1 MGLMEKPMK
10 KRMNKMILMGGLS
23 LLVLAGCQKGLFDDK
38 GGREVSFTATSG
50 VSTKAAY
57 ESNPGEQAAKQ
68 RIDWEAGDELV
79 IFSDKAKTPQGKQFA
94 YYTITDGTIE
104 ADGVKS
110 TAKLTKDAEAM
121 LRYDEVIK
129 GTYNFVGVYPSLGT
143 IANGK
148 VTVNADIPS
157 EQSVTD
163 NGFPSMENA
172 LLLSVPVGAD
182 WYSPVSL
189 EFNPAFTTLEFTLA
203 AEKSMKLTGFHVVSE
218 SSALSGEYGY
228 EADLTVEE
236 PAWTAPS
243 VSDEAGKAIDVVF
256 PTPLDMTLS
265 DGETLTN
272 SIKFGFYTFPV
283 DVTGLTFTFDVQ
295 FEEDG
300 ETVNATRKLT
310 VKYAK
315 DGDGYNQGDFVKF
328 AGGKKHNISGIVIP
342 AKISDEVVIDLAV
355 IPWEDEKGT
364 INYGP
369 DAVVNALALEYAS
382 GAAITSG
389 SGRRTNNN
397 FADDTHP
404 IHAYFS
410 VYSPVGNGAKWKIKV
425 TGDIDK
431 LPVTADNAQTSTT
444 NGVLELTGSTGRR
457 VHFTVG
463 RGTGANAP
471 TADSSI
477 QLNFY
482 VVLGERE
489 INMNSEIT
497 RGGALTITGKV
508 GE

>member
-1 MGLMEKPMK
+1 MK

-110 TAKLTKDAEAM
+110 KAKLTKDAEAM

-129 GTYNFVGVYPSLGT
+129 GKYNFVGVYPSLGT

-148 VTVNADIPS
+148 VTVNANILS

-355 IPWEDEKGT
+355 IPWDDPETDAIE
-364 INYGP
+364 YGP
-369 DAVVNALALEYAS
+369 DAVVNALALEFAS
-382 GAAITSG
+382 GAAKTDGG
-389 SGRRTNNN
+389 SRRRNNN

-404 IHAYFS
+404 INAYFS
-410 VYSPVGNGAKWKIKV
+410 VFSPDDAQWKIKV
-425 TGDIDK
+425 TGDTDK
-431 LPVTADNAQTSTT
+431 LLVTADDATSTST
-444 NGVLELTGSTGRR
+444 DDGLELTGAVGGR
-457 VHFTVG
+457 VHFKVD
-463 RGTGANAP
+463 RAAGATITDA
-471 TADSSI
+471 TQI

-482 VVLGERE
+482 VVVDGRE
-489 INMNSEIT
+489 ISINSEIT
-497 RGGALTITGKV
+497 RANALTITGKV
-508 GE
+508 GN